1 MGWRAAKKYFGIG
14 MRWLTLY
21 LSAIRA
27 RPLTKNQ
34 ACLKDKSSFC
44 QSISG
49 VPLAIN
55 QMSGEAA
62 KSSRKVR
69 DRKVYKGI
77 STNV

>member
-1 MGWRAAKKYFGIG
+1 VQYARA
-14 MRWLTLY
+14 
-21 LSAIRA
+21 LSPKIK
-27 RPLTKNQ
+27 PVS
-34 ACLKDKSSFC
+34 KDKSSFC